1 MTASENVKVTVT
13 NFSLARL
20 SKYILAAS
28 AHVKVTAKKSIL
40 TSLSKESSK
49 KIFFLGIIPK

>member
-28 AHVKVTAKKSIL
+28 AHVKVTAKKIIL

-49 KIFFLGIIPK
+49 RTFF